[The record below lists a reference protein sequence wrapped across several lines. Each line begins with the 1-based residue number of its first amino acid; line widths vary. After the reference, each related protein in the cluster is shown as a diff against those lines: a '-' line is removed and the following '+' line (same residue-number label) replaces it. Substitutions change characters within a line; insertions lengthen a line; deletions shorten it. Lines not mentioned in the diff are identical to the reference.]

1 MVAYFQ
7 AAEAIKILMLT
18 STDPKCIF
26 NDFPVLKL
34 PDNLF
39 TNVLVSIWKVY
50 AFL

>member
-7 AAEAIKILMLT
+7 VAEAIKILMLT
-18 STDPKCIF
+18 STDPKRIF
-26 NDFPVLKL
+26 NDFPTLKF

-39 TNVLVSIWKVY
+39 TNALVSNWKVY